1 METDAKLF
9 SLSDLY
15 KERMKYEDG
24 LDYPSKVGCS
34 TYDEVLDV
42 LVNLDYEISTFYNQ
56 NA

>member
-1 METDAKLF
+1 
-9 SLSDLY
+9 
-15 KERMKYEDG
+15 MKYEDG